1 MFAHETDASK
11 IALSALVCLCR
22 RHGIT
27 LIDCQQNTQHL
38 ASLGGREIPLADF
51 LRHVEKALQQPP
63 TPWRFEP
70 VYWDELLPPQT
81 DPA

>member
-11 IALSALVCLCR
+11 VALSALVCLCR

-38 ASLGGREIPLADF
+38 ASLGGREIPRADF
-51 LRHVEKALQQPP
+51 LRHVDSARQQPP
-63 TPWRFEP
+63 VTWQFET
-70 VYWDELLPPQT
+70 VYWDELLPPKT